1 MNQAGL
7 PMSAL
12 RRVRFGMEGPGEI
25 WESEGYYRPGQS
37 RAGMRPE
44 PLVWLSHVSPQKQE
58 E

>member
-1 MNQAGL
+1 MNQARL

-25 WESEGYYRPGQS
+25 WESEGYYRPGQP

-44 PLVWLSHVSPQKQE
+44 PLV
-58 E
+58 